1 MPPSSPDSSSFQMP
15 HIDTVMT
22 CNAADSTV
30 LTQPY
35 AVATSS
41 DYISCRRSSVSQN
54 AVTPMRDY
62 GSRIQVLVADTSSV
76 SISILVIDFDIMQ
89 CHGCHHCTIS
99 HFRLVPEAPRWRTQT
114 GLWAADDHCGIKP
127 VILEKK
133 QDSFINRWL
142 TYKLKISY
150 MSPCPHRLLPLQ
162 PVGRRICRWLLWSS
176 RCSPAPWW
184 CGGVACGRGGPRWGL
199 PQQQPSGGSLE
210 SWTSLSPVTVPRP
223 LWRNLMGGYRGL
235 YWRNVVSPDKIP
247 INTTSQY
254 CTL

>member
-1 MPPSSPDSSSFQMP
+1 MPSLHNFTFQTCSRGSSLEDADRTLSCWRPLWNQTCDS
-15 HIDTVMT
+15 
-22 CNAADSTV
+22 
-30 LTQPY
+30 
-35 AVATSS
+35 
-41 DYISCRRSSVSQN
+41 
-54 AVTPMRDY
+54 
-62 GSRIQVLVADTSSV
+62 
-76 SISILVIDFDIMQ
+76 
-89 CHGCHHCTIS
+89 
-99 HFRLVPEAPRWRTQT
+99 W
-114 GLWAADDHCGIKP
+114 
-127 VILEKK
+127 KK

-184 CGGVACGRGGPRWGL
+184 CGGVACGRGGPHWGL
-199 PQQQPSGGSLE
+199 PRQQPSGGSLE

-235 YWRNVVSPDKIP
+235 YWRNVVGPDKIP

>member
-1 MPPSSPDSSSFQMP
+1 MPPSSPDTSSFQMP

-22 CNAADSTV
+22 CNAADSSG

-114 GLWAADDHCGIKP
+114 GLCAADDHCGIKP
-127 VILEKK
+127 VILEK
-133 QDSFINRWL
+133 NRTVLL
-142 TYKLKISY
+142 TAGWRTNWRYLTCLHALI
-150 MSPCPHRLLPLQ
+150 
-162 PVGRRICRWLLWSS
+162 VFF
-176 RCSPAPWW
+176 RCSRSVVGFVDGCSEALVAAPPPDDAGAWPVE
-184 CGGVACGRGGPRWGL
+184 GEVPVEGYLGNSR
-199 PQQQPSGGSLE
+199 LE
-210 SWTSLSPVTVPRP
+210 AL
-223 LWRNLMGGYRGL
+223 
-235 YWRNVVSPDKIP
+235 
-247 INTTSQY
+247 
-254 CTL
+254 